1 MLKLSQKYKEFLQT
15 KCKREFL
22 EGTTAAGKT
31 TVGIFKFM
39 CMVADSDK
47 KYHIIAGDD
56 VGTVEKNVIN
66 SENGLLEQFEDI
78 AEYWPKG
85 KDKIRLPH
93 IRYDTNK
100 GEKIIYVCGYG
111 DKKRWKKVLG
121 GQVGCVYLD
130 EVNLADMG
138 FMREVTH
145 RCKYMMTTSNPD
157 DPSLDIYKEFI
168 NKSRPIP
175 KYEKDYPTEL
185 LKELKE
191 PHVKGWVHWYF
202 TFYDNA
208 ALTKEDKE
216 EFARFGESLGYLDVE
231 MQKNAMKL
239 YLKELEQKIEYLQ
252 KEIPQKRKLYQSLG
266 VMGGIFL
273 LILLWQ

>member
-85 KDKIRLPH
+85 KDKIRL
-93 IRYDTNK
+93 R
-100 GEKIIYVCGYG
+100 VV
-111 DKKRWKKVLG
+111 R
-121 GQVGCVYLD
+121 
-130 EVNLADMG
+130 A
-138 FMREVTH
+138 
-145 RCKYMMTTSNPD
+145 
-157 DPSLDIYKEFI
+157 
-168 NKSRPIP
+168 
-175 KYEKDYPTEL
+175 
-185 LKELKE
+185 
-191 PHVKGWVHWYF
+191 
-202 TFYDNA
+202 
-208 ALTKEDKE
+208 
-216 EFARFGESLGYLDVE
+216 ESC
-231 MQKNAMKL
+231 
-239 YLKELEQKIEYLQ
+239 
-252 KEIPQKRKLYQSLG
+252 
-266 VMGGIFL
+266 FL
-273 LILLWQ
+273 

>member
-39 CMVADSDK
+39 CMVAGSDK

-93 IRYDTNK
+93 IRYDK
-100 GEKIIYVCGYG
+100 IMRSISAVLSVVLAGIGE
-111 DKKRWKKVLG
+111 
-121 GQVGCVYLD
+121 
-130 EVNLADMG
+130 E
-138 FMREVTH
+138 
-145 RCKYMMTTSNPD
+145 
-157 DPSLDIYKEFI
+157 
-168 NKSRPIP
+168 
-175 KYEKDYPTEL
+175 TE
-185 LKELKE
+185 E
-191 PHVKGWVHWYF
+191 
-202 TFYDNA
+202 T
-208 ALTKEDKE
+208 
-216 EFARFGESLGYLDVE
+216 R
-231 MQKNAMKL
+231 
-239 YLKELEQKIEYLQ
+239 
-252 KEIPQKRKLYQSLG
+252 
-266 VMGGIFL
+266 
-273 LILLWQ
+273 

>member
-39 CMVADSDK
+39 CMVADSEK

-130 EVNLADMG
+130 EVNLADME

-175 KYEKDYPTEL
+175 CL
-185 LKELKE
+185 LYTS
-191 PHVKGWVHWYF
+191 PSPR
-202 TFYDNA
+202 D
-208 ALTKEDKE
+208 
-216 EFARFGESLGYLDVE
+216 
-231 MQKNAMKL
+231 
-239 YLKELEQKIEYLQ
+239 
-252 KEIPQKRKLYQSLG
+252 
-266 VMGGIFL
+266 
-273 LILLWQ
+273 